1 MLGLPISSYVL
12 APRFLR
18 EIKLELELVRMW
30 CVCMSLYKSMS
41 AKAPPGRGRVGNQV
55 GKEWTTMEPDS
66 EIKLVRVSGGT
77 SRACF
82 LCEIRV

>member
-1 MLGLPISSYVL
+1 MSGLPISSYVL

-41 AKAPPGRGRVGNQV
+41 AKAPGAGEG
-55 GKEWTTMEPDS
+55 GE
-66 EIKLVRVSGGT
+66 SGGE
-77 SRACF
+77 RMDNDGA
-82 LCEIRV
+82 RQ